1 MLRLS
6 LTLALGLRLLA
17 AHAQTSPP
25 MTVPPTAIS
34 HLENLMEATK
44 KAAAKSPGT
53 KARHAETNPEL
64 NRYLVIAADD
74 FLRVT
79 REAPSQEAY
88 LAAIDKGLGRL
99 AALANT
105 RPLRQQV
112 ADYYLDLLEIVGLES
127 SEGKLDAFVA
137 QAGQ

>member
-1 MLRLS
+1 MLRLT

-17 AHAQTSPP
+17 THAQAGPP
-25 MTVPPTAIS
+25 MAVPPTAIS

-44 KAAAKSPGT
+44 KAAAKSPGA
-53 KARHAETNPEL
+53 KARHAEINPEL

-79 REAPSQEAY
+79 RDVPSREAY
-88 LAAIDKGLGRL
+88 LAAIDKGLGRFT
-99 AALANT
+99 ALATT
-105 RPLRQQV
+105 RLLRQQV

-137 QAGQ
+137 QAAQ